1 MTDVEVLQEIRE
13 RIVRIETKLDNY
25 NDLREKAEKAHA
37 LSIQNTT
44 SIKRIEDNQTWLWR
58 TVIGGLIT
66 GAIAAIFAFL
76 KGGGL
81 A

>member
-1 MTDVEVLQEIRE
+1 MTDAEVLQEIRE

-25 NDLREKAEKAHA
+25 NDLRATAEKAYA
-37 LSIQNTT
+37 LSTQNTT
-44 SIKRIEDNQTWLWR
+44 NIKRIEDNLTWLWR
-58 TVIGGLIT
+58 TVVGSIIT
-66 GAIAAIFAFL
+66 GTIAAIFAFL